1 VERSF
6 SARRGDIV
14 PEIVGGVLIAAFIAI
29 YLLFLLL
36 KLIWDGLAE
45 WVTDL
50 WNYLTG
56 ETARREERYR
66 RICEAEEQFN
76 RTILAGR
83 YPSQEVLELAALSFH
98 SLPEDLHRYFGEDV
112 DYYGEAVQCVREQI
126 RVNKER
132 VANARDHKELAES
145 FAELVAS
152 CSVPWDELT
161 RIAKAMHGPHDSWPF
176 AKYVQWNILQILS
189 VVSEANGDVPAKLA
203 GIYQVLAAQLEP
215 KVYLDLA
222 DCIEKISTCKHN
234 PLSLPLALESLR
246 PYDQING
253 TNLAHKAAAS
263 YWFLVQSAVRCCV
276 QSLPSG
282 RIEAEYFERLKPFLS
297 VNGTSYQSSYGG
309 NNGSSTANHNGSCP
323 KCIEYYPILRLK
335 PDASER
341 EVKTAYRDLAQ
352 IYHPDRF
359 EEHNERVR
367 RTAEDEMKKINEA
380 YDHIIEHSGTNG

>member
-1 VERSF
+1 MM
-6 SARRGDIV
+6 
-14 PEIVGGVLIAAFIAI
+14 PEIVGGVLIAVFIAI

-83 YPSQEVLELAALSFH
+83 YPSREVLELAALSFH

-132 VANARDHKELAES
+132 VSNARDHKELAES
-145 FAELVAS
+145 FVQLVES
-152 CSVPWDELT
+152 CAVPWDELT
-161 RIAKAMHGPHDSWPF
+161 RIAKAMHGPHDSWHF

-253 TNLAHKAAAS
+253 TKLAHKAAAS
-263 YWFLVQSAVRCCV
+263 YWFLVQSAVRCCA
-276 QSLPSG
+276 QSLPTE
-282 RIEAEYFERLKPFLS
+282 RIEAAYLERLKPFLP
-297 VNGTSYQSSYGG
+297 VNGTSDESSYDA
-309 NNGSSTANHNGSCP
+309 NNGSSTANYNGSCP
-323 KCIEYYPILRLK
+323 KCVEYYPVLRLK
-335 PDASER
+335 PDASEK
-341 EVKTAYRDLAQ
+341 EIKIAYRDLAQ

-359 EEHNERVR
+359 DGHHERVR
-367 RTAEDEMKKINEA
+367 RTAEDHLKSVNVA
-380 YDHIIEHSGTNG
+380 YGHIMGHFESRSR